1 MGFGMLIKMESPNLQ
16 KSMAIAMFGGV
27 VVSFA
32 PILYALSDANPL
44 TGAFFRMAY
53 ALPFLL
59 IIIWFRK
66 ADDSRSINTRLI
78 ALVAGFAF
86 SLDFLAYHSTVDWI
100 GTGIGTL
107 IGNSQVIIVT
117 LMSWWL
123 FGERPNLSILIS
135 LPIVMIGLVLISGI
149 LDDNPYGEHPVRG
162 VIAGVFTA
170 IFYSLFLIIYRFA
183 NRELA
188 PAVNLQFDSTAGCA
202 FGLIILSFLPLQSIH
217 VDPIDFEPNLP
228 THGWLL
234 MLAILSQVIGWLA
247 IAHSLPRLPAAYTSF
262 AILLQPTL
270 TIVWGII
277 LLSEAPSIQQ
287 AIGMILILGSIIGVT
302 VYGSVDSSKDSEN
315 TKAL

>member
-1 MGFGMLIKMESPNLQ
+1 MGFKMLTKMESPNLQ

-59 IIIWFRK
+59 LIIWFRK
-66 ADDSRSINTRLI
+66 ADDSRSNNTRLI
-78 ALVAGFAF
+78 AVIAGFAF

-135 LPIVMIGLVLISGI
+135 LPIVMIGLVLISGS
-149 LDDNPYGEHPVRG
+149 LDDQPYGEHPVRG

-170 IFYSLFLIIYRFA
+170 IFYSAFLIIYRFA

-188 PAVNLQFDSTAGCA
+188 PAVNLQFDSTLGCA
-202 FGLIILSFLPLQSIH
+202 IGLVILSFLPLQSIY

-270 TIVWGII
+270 TIVWGIL
-277 LLSEAPSIQQ
+277 LLSESPSLQQ
-287 AIGMILILGSIIGVT
+287 GIGMFLILGSIIAVT
-302 VYGSVDSSKDSEN
+302 VNGSVEN
-315 TKAL
+315 D

>member
-1 MGFGMLIKMESPNLQ
+1 MKASMLQRP
-16 KSMAIAMFGGV
+16 MAIAMFGGI

-53 ALPFLL
+53 ALPFLI
-59 IIIWFRK
+59 IIIWLRK
-66 ADDSRSINTRLI
+66 DVDSRSINTRLI

-170 IFYSLFLIIYRFA
+170 IFYSAFLIIYRFA

-202 FGLIILSFLPLQSIH
+202 IGLLILPLRSIH
-217 VDPIDFEPNLP
+217 VEPINFELVMPM
-228 THGWLL
+228 HGWLL
-234 MLAILSQVIGWLA
+234 SLAILSQVVGWLA
-247 IAHSLPRLPAAYTSF
+247 IAYSLPRLPAAYTSF

-270 TIVWGII
+270 TIVWGIL
-277 LLSEAPSIQQ
+277 LLSESPSLQQ
-287 AIGMILILGSIIGVT
+287 AIGMFLILGSIITVT
-302 VYGSVDSSKDSEN
+302 TSGSVDNETSS
-315 TKAL
+315 

>member
-1 MGFGMLIKMESPNLQ
+1 MG
-16 KSMAIAMFGGV
+16 IAMFGGV

-53 ALPFLL
+53 AIPFLL
-59 IIIWFRK
+59 LIIWFRK
-66 ADDSRSINTRLI
+66 AKDSRTINTRLI
-78 ALVAGFAF
+78 AVIAGFAF

-135 LPIVMIGLVLISGI
+135 LPIVMIGLVLISGV
-149 LDDNPYGEHPVRG
+149 LDDDPYGEYPVRG
-162 VIAGVFTA
+162 VVAGVFTA
-170 IFYSLFLIIYRFA
+170 IFYSAFLIIYRFA

-188 PAVNLQFDSTAGCA
+188 PAVNLQFDSTVGCA
-202 FGLIILSFLPLQSIH
+202 IGLLILSFLPLQSIY
-217 VDPIDFEPNLP
+217 VEPIDFEPKFP

-234 MLAILSQVIGWLA
+234 ALAFLSQVAGWLA
-247 IAHSLPRLPAAYTSF
+247 IAYSLPRLPAAYTSF
-262 AILLQPTL
+262 AILLQPTF

-277 LLSEAPSIQQ
+277 FLSESPSIQQ
-287 AIGMILILGSIIGVT
+287 AIGMFLILGSIIAVT
-302 VYGSVDSSKDSEN
+302 TSGTVKDGE
-315 TKAL
+315 K

>member
-1 MGFGMLIKMESPNLQ
+1 MGSENLQ
-16 KSMAIAMFGGV
+16 KSMAIAMIGGV

-44 TGAFFRMAY
+44 TGAFFRMVY

-59 IIIWFRK
+59 IIILFRK
-66 ADDSRSINTRLI
+66 AEDKRSINTRLI

-135 LPIVMIGLVLISGI
+135 LPIVMVGLVLISGV
-149 LDDNPYGEHPVRG
+149 LDDDPYGEYPVRG

-170 IFYSLFLIIYRFA
+170 IFYSTFLIIYRFA

-202 FGLIILSFLPLQSIH
+202 LGLLILSFLPLKSIY
-217 VDPIDFEPNLP
+217 VEPIDFEPKFP

-234 MLAILSQVIGWLA
+234 ALAILSQVMGWLA

-262 AILLQPTL
+262 AILLQPTF
-270 TIVWGII
+270 TIIWGI
-277 LLSEAPSIQQ
+277 LLLAESPSLQQ
-287 AIGMILILGSIIGVT
+287 AIGMFLILGSIVAVT
-302 VYGSVDSSKDSEN
+302 TNGAVEN
-315 TKAL
+315 NES

>member
-1 MGFGMLIKMESPNLQ
+1 
-16 KSMAIAMFGGV
+16 MAIAMFGGV

-44 TGAFFRMAY
+44 TGAFFRMIY

-59 IIIWFRK
+59 IIIFFRK
-66 ADDSRSINTRLI
+66 AEDTRSVNTRLI

-135 LPIVMIGLVLISGI
+135 LPIVMVGLVLISGV
-149 LDDNPYGEHPVRG
+149 LDDNPYGEYPVRG

-170 IFYSLFLIIYRFA
+170 IFYSAFLIIYRFA

-202 FGLIILSFLPLQSIH
+202 LGLLILSFLPLQSIY
-217 VDPIDFEPNLP
+217 VEPIDFEPKFP

-234 MLAILSQVIGWLA
+234 ALAILSQVMGWLA

-262 AILLQPTL
+262 AILLQPTF
-270 TIVWGII
+270 TIIWGIL
-277 LLSEAPSIQQ
+277 LLSESPSLQQ
-287 AIGMILILGSIIGVT
+287 AIGMFLILGSIIVVT
-302 VYGSVDSSKDSEN
+302 TSGTVKDGE
-315 TKAL
+315 K

>member
-1 MGFGMLIKMESPNLQ
+1 MESANLQ
-16 KSMAIAMFGGV
+16 KPMGIAMFGGV

-44 TGAFFRMAY
+44 TGAFFRMTY

-59 IIIWFRK
+59 LIIWFRK
-66 ADDSRSINTRLI
+66 DIDSRSINTRLI
-78 ALVAGFAF
+78 AVIAGFAF

-117 LMSWWL
+117 LVSWRL
-123 FGERPNLSILIS
+123 FGERPNLSILIC
-135 LPIVMIGLVLISGI
+135 LPIVMIGLILISGI
-149 LDDNPYGEHPVRG
+149 LDDNPYGDHPVRG

-202 FGLIILSFLPLQSIH
+202 LGLVILSFLPLQSIH
-217 VDPIDFEPNLP
+217 VEPINFQPNLP
-228 THGWLL
+228 MHGWLL
-234 MLAILSQVIGWLA
+234 ALAILSQVVGWLA
-247 IAHSLPRLPAAYTSF
+247 IAYSLPRLPAAYTSF

-270 TIVWGII
+270 TIVWGIL
-277 LLSEAPSIQQ
+277 LLSESPSLQQ
-287 AIGMILILGSIIGVT
+287 GIGMFLILGSIIAVT
-302 VYGSVDSSKDSEN
+302 VYGAVDDNDSKQV
-315 TKAL
+315 

>member
-1 MGFGMLIKMESPNLQ
+1 MQ
-16 KSMAIAMFGGV
+16 KSMESSSLQKTMGIAMFGGV

-53 ALPFLL
+53 AIPFLL
-59 IIIWFRK
+59 LIIWFRK
-66 ADDSRSINTRLI
+66 AKDPRTTNTRLI
-78 ALVAGFAF
+78 AVIAGFAF

-135 LPIVMIGLVLISGI
+135 LPIVMVGLVLISGV
-149 LDDNPYGEHPVRG
+149 LDDDPYGEYPVRG
-162 VIAGVFTA
+162 VVAGVFTA
-170 IFYSLFLIIYRFA
+170 IFYSAFLIIYRFA

-188 PAVNLQFDSTAGCA
+188 PAVNLQFDSTVGCA
-202 FGLIILSFLPLQSIH
+202 IGLLILSFLPLQSIY
-217 VDPIDFEPNLP
+217 VEPIDFEPKFP

-234 MLAILSQVIGWLA
+234 ALAFLSQVTGWLA
-247 IAHSLPRLPAAYTSF
+247 IAYSLPRLPAAYTSF
-262 AILLQPTL
+262 AILLQPTF
-270 TIVWGII
+270 TIIWGII
-277 LLSEAPSIQQ
+277 LLSESPSMQQ
-287 AIGMILILGSIIGVT
+287 AIGMFLILGSIIVVNTSGT
-302 VYGSVDSSKDSEN
+302 VKDGE
-315 TKAL
+315 K

>member
-1 MGFGMLIKMESPNLQ
+1 MGSKNLQ

-44 TGAFFRMAY
+44 TGAFFRMVY

-59 IIIWFRK
+59 IIILVRK
-66 ADDSRSINTRLI
+66 AEDTRSVNTRLI

-135 LPIVMIGLVLISGI
+135 LPIVMVGLVLISGV
-149 LDDNPYGEHPVRG
+149 LDDDPYGEYPVRG

-170 IFYSLFLIIYRFA
+170 IFYSAFLIIYRFA

-202 FGLIILSFLPLQSIH
+202 LGLLILSFLPLKSIY
-217 VDPIDFEPNLP
+217 VEPIDFEPKFP

-234 MLAILSQVIGWLA
+234 ALAILSQVMGWLA

-262 AILLQPTL
+262 AILLQPTF
-270 TIVWGII
+270 TIIWGI
-277 LLSEAPSIQQ
+277 LLLAESPSLQQ
-287 AIGMILILGSIIGVT
+287 AIGMFLILGSIVAVT
-302 VYGSVDSSKDSEN
+302 TNGAVEN
-315 TKAL
+315 NES

>member
-1 MGFGMLIKMESPNLQ
+1 
-16 KSMAIAMFGGV
+16 MAIAMFGGV

-44 TGAFFRMAY
+44 TGAFFRMVY

-59 IIIWFRK
+59 IIILFRK
-66 ADDSRSINTRLI
+66 AEDTRSVNTRLI

-135 LPIVMIGLVLISGI
+135 LPIVMVGLVLISGV
-149 LDDNPYGEHPVRG
+149 LDDDPYGEYPVRG

-170 IFYSLFLIIYRFA
+170 IFYSAFLIIYRFA

-202 FGLIILSFLPLQSIH
+202 LGLLILSFLPLKSIY
-217 VDPIDFEPNLP
+217 VEPIDFEPKFP

-234 MLAILSQVIGWLA
+234 ALAILSQVMGWLA

-262 AILLQPTL
+262 AILLQPTF
-270 TIVWGII
+270 TIIWGI
-277 LLSEAPSIQQ
+277 LLLAESPSFQQ
-287 AIGMILILGSIIGVT
+287 AIGMFLILGSIVAVT
-302 VYGSVDSSKDSEN
+302 TNGAVEN
-315 TKAL
+315 NES

>member
-1 MGFGMLIKMESPNLQ
+1 MGTPDLQ

-32 PILYALSDANPL
+32 PILYAISNANPL
-44 TGAFFRMAY
+44 TGAFFRMVY
-53 ALPFLL
+53 ALPFIL

-66 ADDSRSINTRLI
+66 ANDSRSINTRLI
-78 ALVAGFAF
+78 AVIAGFAF

-117 LMSWWL
+117 LVSWWL

-135 LPIVMIGLVLISGI
+135 LPIVMIGLVLISGV

-170 IFYSLFLIIYRFA
+170 FFYSLFLIIYRFA

-188 PAVNLQFDSTAGCA
+188 PAVNLQLDSTAGCA
-202 FGLIILSFLPLQSIH
+202 LGLLILSFLPLQSIH
-217 VDPIDFEPNLP
+217 VDPINFELEFP

-247 IAHSLPRLPAAYTSF
+247 IAYSLPRLPAAYTSF

-277 LLSEAPSIQQ
+277 LLSEAPSLQQ
-287 AIGMILILGSIIGVT
+287 AIGMLLILGSIIAVT
-302 VYGSVDSSKDSEN
+302 VYGSVESSNDSVDA
-315 TKAL
+315 KAL

>member
-1 MGFGMLIKMESPNLQ
+1 MESANLQ
-16 KSMAIAMFGGV
+16 KPMGIAMFGGV

-44 TGAFFRMAY
+44 TGAFFRMTY

-59 IIIWFRK
+59 LIIWFRK
-66 ADDSRSINTRLI
+66 DIDSRSINTRLI
-78 ALVAGFAF
+78 AVIAGFAF

-117 LMSWWL
+117 LVSWRL
-123 FGERPNLSILIS
+123 FGERPNLSILIC
-135 LPIVMIGLVLISGI
+135 LPIVMTGLILISGI
-149 LDDNPYGEHPVRG
+149 LDDNPYGDHPVRG

-188 PAVNLQFDSTAGCA
+188 PAVNLQFDSTVGCA
-202 FGLIILSFLPLQSIH
+202 LGLVILSFLPLQSIH
-217 VDPIDFEPNLP
+217 VEPINFQPNL
-228 THGWLL
+228 TMHGSLL
-234 MLAILSQVIGWLA
+234 ALAILSQVVGWLA
-247 IAHSLPRLPAAYTSF
+247 IAYSLPRLPAAYTSF

-270 TIVWGII
+270 TIVWGIL
-277 LLSEAPSIQQ
+277 LLSESPSLQQ
-287 AIGMILILGSIIGVT
+287 GIGMFLILGSIIAVT
-302 VYGSVDSSKDSEN
+302 VYGAVDDNDSKQV
-315 TKAL
+315 

>member
-1 MGFGMLIKMESPNLQ
+1 MGFKMLTKMESPNLQ

-59 IIIWFRK
+59 LIIWFRK
-66 ADDSRSINTRLI
+66 ADDSRSNNTRLI
-78 ALVAGFAF
+78 AVVAGFAF

-135 LPIVMIGLVLISGI
+135 LPIVMIGLVLISGS
-149 LDDNPYGEHPVRG
+149 LDDQPYGEHPVRG

-170 IFYSLFLIIYRFA
+170 IFYSAFLIIYRFA

-188 PAVNLQFDSTAGCA
+188 PAVNLQFDSTLGCA
-202 FGLIILSFLPLQSIH
+202 IGLVILSFLPLQSIY

-270 TIVWGII
+270 TIVWGIL
-277 LLSEAPSIQQ
+277 LLSESPSLQQ
-287 AIGMILILGSIIGVT
+287 GIGMFLILGSIIAVT
-302 VYGSVDSSKDSEN
+302 VNGSVEN
-315 TKAL
+315 D

>member
-1 MGFGMLIKMESPNLQ
+1 MESASLQ
-16 KSMAIAMFGGV
+16 KPMGIAMFGGV

-53 ALPFLL
+53 AIPFLL
-59 IIIWFRK
+59 LIIWFRK
-66 ADDSRSINTRLI
+66 DKDSRSINTRLI
-78 ALVAGFAF
+78 AVIAGFAF

-135 LPIVMIGLVLISGI
+135 LPIVMVGLVLISGV
-149 LDDNPYGEHPVRG
+149 LDDDPYGEYPVRG

-170 IFYSLFLIIYRFA
+170 IFYSAFLIIYRFA

-188 PAVNLQFDSTAGCA
+188 PAVNLQFDSTVGCA
-202 FGLIILSFLPLQSIH
+202 IGLLILSFLPLQSIY
-217 VDPIDFEPNLP
+217 VEPIDFEPKFP

-234 MLAILSQVIGWLA
+234 ALALLSQVMGWLA
-247 IAHSLPRLPAAYTSF
+247 IAYSLPRLPAAYTSF
-262 AILLQPTL
+262 AILLQPTF
-270 TIVWGII
+270 TIIWGIL
-277 LLSEAPSIQQ
+277 LLSESPSMHQ
-287 AIGMILILGSIIGVT
+287 AIGMFLILGSIIAVT
-302 VYGSVDSSKDSEN
+302 TSGNSKDGE
-315 TKAL
+315 K

>member
-1 MGFGMLIKMESPNLQ
+1 MESANLQ
-16 KSMAIAMFGGV
+16 KPMGIAMFGGV

-53 ALPFLL
+53 AIPFLL
-59 IIIWFRK
+59 LIIWFRK
-66 ADDSRSINTRLI
+66 AKDSRTINTRLI
-78 ALVAGFAF
+78 AVIAGFAF

-135 LPIVMIGLVLISGI
+135 LPIVMIGLVLISGV
-149 LDDNPYGEHPVRG
+149 LDDDPYGEYPVRG
-162 VIAGVFTA
+162 VVAGVFTA
-170 IFYSLFLIIYRFA
+170 IFYSAFLIIYRFA

-188 PAVNLQFDSTAGCA
+188 PAVNLQFDSTVGCA
-202 FGLIILSFLPLQSIH
+202 IGLLILSFLPLQSIY
-217 VDPIDFEPNLP
+217 VEPIDFEFKFP

-234 MLAILSQVIGWLA
+234 VLAFLSQVTGWLA
-247 IAHSLPRLPAAYTSF
+247 IAYSLPRLPAAYTSF
-262 AILLQPTL
+262 AILLQPTF
-270 TIVWGII
+270 TIIWGII
-277 LLSEAPSIQQ
+277 LLSESPSIQQ
-287 AIGMILILGSIIGVT
+287 AIGMFLILGSIIAVT
-302 VYGSVDSSKDSEN
+302 ISGTVKDGE
-315 TKAL
+315 K

>member
-1 MGFGMLIKMESPNLQ
+1 MGSENLQ
-16 KSMAIAMFGGV
+16 KSMAIAMIGGV

-44 TGAFFRMAY
+44 TGAFFRMVY

-59 IIIWFRK
+59 IIILFRK
-66 ADDSRSINTRLI
+66 AEDTRSVNTRLI

-135 LPIVMIGLVLISGI
+135 LPIVMVGLVLISGV
-149 LDDNPYGEHPVRG
+149 LDDDPYGEYPVRG

-170 IFYSLFLIIYRFA
+170 IFYSAFLIIYRFA

-202 FGLIILSFLPLQSIH
+202 LGLLILSFLPLKSIY
-217 VDPIDFEPNLP
+217 VEPIDFEPKFP

-234 MLAILSQVIGWLA
+234 ALAILSQVMGWLA

-262 AILLQPTL
+262 AILLQPTF
-270 TIVWGII
+270 TIIWGI
-277 LLSEAPSIQQ
+277 LLLAESPSLQQ
-287 AIGMILILGSIIGVT
+287 AIGMFLILGSIVAVT
-302 VYGSVDSSKDSEN
+302 TNGAVEN
-315 TKAL
+315 NES